1 MGLYK
6 PCTISW
12 LSFLGEHFRLWAM
25 RIRSVLIPSTVIVVI
40 SMSTHPAKA
49 EDKIQAFMNPNGK
62 IVFTNLVDNTPTP
75 AVANAPND
83 TGAQEMPG
91 SIKTLVESIS
101 ANHGV
106 DAELVRAVMKT
117 ESNYNRW
124 AVSNKG
130 ALGLMQLIPST
141 GRRYGVRDFFD
152 PQQNIDGGV
161 RYLKFLLEKFNGDLD
176 LSLAAYNAGENL
188 VERLGRI
195 PPIPETTNYVR
206 RVRANY
212 VKRSAQPSP
221 VVPAV
226 LTTPAAK
233 AAEASP
239 SAAAQPPAASA
250 TKQPDKQ
257 AKQETPS
264 IFRTV
269 DQRGVVHFSNV
280 GPPNN

>member
-1 MGLYK
+1 
-6 PCTISW
+6 
-12 LSFLGEHFRLWAM
+12 M
-25 RIRSVLIPSTVIVVI
+25 RIQPAVIAGGVAFLIASALPSL
-40 SMSTHPAKA
+40 AQQQ
-49 EDKIQAFMNPNGK
+49 IQAVVSTEGR
-62 IVFTNLVDNTPTP
+62 IVFTNLVESGPQIVD
-75 AVANAPND
+75 NAPAALAPLLAESTD
-83 TGAQEMPG
+83 ILAGEIPA
-91 SIKTLVESIS
+91 SLRTLVDTIS
-101 ANHGV
+101 RNHGV
-106 DAELVRAVMKT
+106 DPALVRAVIKT
-117 ESNYNRW
+117 ESNFNRW

-130 ALGLMQLIPST
+130 ARGLMQLIPET
-141 GRRYGVRDFFD
+141 GFRYGVRDFFD
-152 PQQNIDGGV
+152 PQQNVEGGV
-161 RYLKFLLEKFNGDLD
+161 QYLKFLLEKFNGNLD

>member
-12 LSFLGEHFRLWAM
+12 LSFLGEHFRWWLK
-25 RIRSVLIPSTVIVVI
+25 RNRTVLIPSISILMV
-40 SMSTHPAKA
+40 SMSTDPARA
-49 EDKIQAFMNPNGK
+49 EDKIQAFVNPNGK
-62 IVFTNLVDNTPTP
+62 VVFTNLVDNTPTP
-75 AVANAPND
+75 LPGRAATD
-83 TGAQEMPG
+83 TLAQEMPG
-91 SIKTLVESIS
+91 SLKALVDSIS

-106 DAELVRAVMKT
+106 DAELVQAVMKT

-161 RYLKFLLEKFNGDLD
+161 QYLKFLLEKFNGDLD

-195 PPIPETTNYVR
+195 PAIPETTDYVR
-206 RVRANY
+206 KVRALY
-212 VKRSAQPSP
+212 KKKSAPVTVSSASPAVTAVSAQAPSS
-221 VVPAV
+221 
-226 LTTPAAK
+226 K
-233 AAEASP
+233 IY
-239 SAAAQPPAASA
+239 
-250 TKQPDKQ
+250 K
-257 AKQETPS
+257 
-264 IFRTV
+264 TV
-269 DQRGVVHFSNV
+269 DSRGIVHFSNIE
-280 GPPNN
+280 PSN